1 MYELYRRCLQ
11 SSIMV
16 ITNLTE
22 KIRVL
27 MTYMHKSVNMSM
39 EYTNIHK
46 YYA

>member
-27 MTYMHKSVNMSM
+27 LTYMHKSVNNST

-46 YYA
+46 

>member
-1 MYELYRRCLQ
+1 MYELYRRYLQ

-22 KIRVL
+22 KIRFL
-27 MTYMHKSVNMSM
+27 MTYMHKNVNITT

-46 YYA
+46 

>member
-27 MTYMHKSVNMSM
+27 MTYMHKSMNIAT
-39 EYTNIHK
+39 EYTNNHK
-46 YYA
+46 